1 VEPNEPRTPEGEV
14 PDVPEMDI
22 DPALGRQDGFRKVYL
37 GQASDPLFPPHPG
50 EPEAPEDEL
59 TRAALEDPGP
69 EPVNEPRPTFWRF
82 IILML
87 LAVLAL
93 GLIFRWLR

>member
-1 VEPNEPRTPEGEV
+1 MEPNEPRTPEGEV
-14 PDVPEMDI
+14 PDVPNL
-22 DPALGRQDGFRKVYL
+22 DPAIVPQNAFRKVVF
-37 GQASDPLFPPHPG
+37 GQAVDPLYPPHPG

-69 EPVNEPRPTFWRF
+69 EPVDEPRPTFWRF

-93 GLIFRWLR
+93 GLIFRWLA